1 MHTFQTGLGRQC
13 RKPDISL
20 CAFTSIRENGE
31 GVLGLGKKNGILY
44 QLKPLAGLL
53 MEDECLGDWSWVAQE
68 PKGGSAASWLAQGP
82 LSMG

>member
-1 MHTFQTGLGRQC
+1 MHTFQTGLGRQY

-53 MEDECLGDWSWVAQE
+53 MEDECLRDWSSVPQE
-68 PKGGSAASWLAQGP
+68 PKGGSAASWLAHRP